1 MSAFIGKLLYR
12 ASEVIGGDTEGPK
25 TLFRHVRLFFAA
37 PFWLI
42 GTCLLI
48 GVDETDGGE

>member
-1 MSAFIGKLLYR
+1 MVLVIGKLLYR

-25 TLFRHVRLFFAA
+25 TLFKHVRLFFAA

-42 GTCLLI
+42 GSCLLI
-48 GVDETDGGE
+48 GVDETEGGE